1 MAIPLSYN
9 IRNLVVRRTTTLMT
23 ALGVGLTV
31 AVLLSVLAMV
41 EGLKMAFESSG
52 DPLNILIMRKG
63 STAEL
68 NSNFARATFQQLKF
82 KSGIARNDK
91 GEPQA
96 SLEMVQILNLPRLD
110 SPEGMNVT
118 IRGLSPD
125 GPGLRRQVKL
135 QSGRWFQT
143 GRREIVV
150 GKGIAERFPDAQLGK
165 RISFARG
172 EWEVVG
178 VMDGGRAAGVNSE
191 IWADLNQAAADY
203 NRSEVLSS
211 ALVRAVD
218 PVAAQA
224 LINDLNGDQ
233 KLNVKA
239 QSEKEYFDAQTVSA
253 APLQALGLFVSVIMA
268 VGSCFAA
275 MNTMYAAVARRAK
288 EIGTLRVL
296 GFSRLSILTSFF
308 FESLVLS
315 LLGGL
320 FGCLLVLPLNNLS
333 TGIGSFV
340 TFSEISFNFSVTPVI
355 MGIGLTFAL
364 VLGAVGGLFPARNAA
379 RKEILTALRE
389 V

>member
-41 EGLKMAFESSG
+41 QGLKTAFESSG
-52 DPLNILIMRKG
+52 DPLNILVMRKG
-63 STAEL
+63 ATAEL
-68 NSNFARATFQQLKF
+68 NSGFARATFQELKF
-82 KSGIARNDK
+82 KPGIARNSK
-91 GEPQA
+91 GDPQV
-96 SLEMVQILNLPRLD
+96 SLEMVQILNLPRVD

-118 IRGLSPD
+118 IRGLSPE
-125 GPGLRRQVKL
+125 GPSLRQQVKL

-165 RISFARG
+165 KLSFARG

-203 NRSEVLSS
+203 NRSETLSS
-211 ALVRAVD
+211 ALVRAADAVS
-218 PVAAQA
+218 AQA

-239 QSEKEYFDAQTVSA
+239 ISEKEYFDAQTVSA
-253 APLQALGLFVSVIMA
+253 APLQALGLFVSIIMA

-296 GFSRLSILTSFF
+296 GFSRFSILTSFF

-355 MGIGLTFAL
+355 MAIGLTFAL
-364 VLGAVGGLFPARNAA
+364 ILGAVGGLFPARNAA